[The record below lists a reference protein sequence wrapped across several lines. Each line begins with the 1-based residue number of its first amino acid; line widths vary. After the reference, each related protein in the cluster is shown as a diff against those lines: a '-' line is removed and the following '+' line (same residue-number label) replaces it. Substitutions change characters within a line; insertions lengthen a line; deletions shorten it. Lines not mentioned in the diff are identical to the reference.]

1 MTTPTDAT
9 PTDTDTVTA
18 RAAVLDLLHAQ
29 MDAWAAGD
37 GAAFAATFTDDAVFI
52 SVLGEYICGRAELAT
67 VMQQGFDGFMRGTR
81 MSEPTTLTIDFP
93 VPDLAVMVTITPRPS
108 PPGVRTAEESIQT
121 RLATRVNGAWRF
133 TNFHNTHRRA
143 NAG

>member
-9 PTDTDTVTA
+9 PADTVAA

-37 GAAFAATFTDDAVFI
+37 GTAFAATFTDDAVFI
-52 SVLGEYICGRAELAT
+52 SVLGEYICGRAELAA

-108 PPGVRTAEESIQT
+108 PPGVHAAEESIQT
-121 RLATRVNGAWRF
+121 RIAVRAHGAWRF
-133 TNFHNTHRRA
+133 TNFHNTHRQA
-143 NAG
+143 QAV